1 MGMAASQARLLMLTS
16 RLHDVELKAQQLQ
29 NAKLQLST
37 QQDAVY
43 EDYQKALDATTLTMQ
58 TYAGGI
64 TRTDITATF
73 SNVFSRDAYRP
84 ASMDSNSSYILVDSR
99 GRVVVEDDVYD
110 GYQDFIRDASC
121 ISAQSFAYYMLTGE
135 LWEGNGNND
144 LNNAIS
150 DIFMEHYLDEEGEG
164 PINDLLNNTSVL

>member
-58 TYAGGI
+58 TYAGGT

-73 SNVFSRDAYRP
+73 SNVFGRDAYRP
-84 ASMDSNSSYILVDSR
+84 ATMGKNSGYILVDSR

-110 GYQDFIRDASC
+110 GYGDFQQSGLVDNAYNFAMYMIQGGDITGDLSNE
-121 ISAQSFAYYMLTGE
+121 AQAMIE
-135 LWEGNGNND
+135 D
-144 LNNAIS
+144 LILPPNA
-150 DIFMEHYLDEEGEG
+150 DQTLQNYLQR
-164 PINDLLNNTSVL
+164 IV